1 MGCCEK
7 KKPEKLLDNNTSI
20 SESESSAEFD
30 YKNKKLTYKDFK
42 PLKLIGRGSFG
53 EVLLVRMIMNNKL
66 YAMKVLDKKIL
77 KSKKQQIH
85 TKTERDLMVKI
96 NCPFIVDI
104 KSAFQDE
111 YKLYIV
117 SEFLQ
122 GGDLFFH
129 LHEKKK
135 FSEDKA
141 KFYSMELVLA
151 LDCLHKNNMIYRD
164 LKPENVLLDSDGHIK
179 LTDFGLSKIFETED
193 DKAFTVCGT
202 PQYLAPEVLLR
213 KGYNKSVDW
222 WSFGCLLYEMLTGK
236 LPFNIKKAKNFI
248 SMEEAPTADKYEIS
262 IENPQKFR
270 EDNFKLAIDYYS
282 KDNPFKKVIIG
293 STIGV
298 VGSYSAAIVAL
309 GMSGAYISGGI
320 LFYDTAFLVGGYATL
335 AGVAGLVVGI
345 PAVLGGI
352 GYAIYKAVKTKKVK
366 DFMNK
371 LSDKDDQSVE
381 EEREIFSLLTKECL
395 EYFNNYI
402 QNSFIKKAKDLIEK
416 DTEYI
421 IREIHN
427 YDSKGD
433 DYVLKEQIIH
443 IYEKEKFNL
452 RNIL

>member
-151 LDCLHKNNMIYRD
+151 LDCLHKDNMIYRD

-236 LPFNIKKAKNFI
+236 LPFNIKKAKNLSINFYKQELNFYNM
-248 SMEEAPTADKYEIS
+248 SEE
-262 IENPQKFR
+262 
-270 EDNFKLAIDYYS
+270 
-282 KDNPFKKVIIG
+282 
-293 STIGV
+293 
-298 VGSYSAAIVAL
+298 
-309 GMSGAYISGGI
+309 
-320 LFYDTAFLVGGYATL
+320 
-335 AGVAGLVVGI
+335 
-345 PAVLGGI
+345 
-352 GYAIYKAVKTKKVK
+352 
-366 DFMNK
+366 
-371 LSDKDDQSVE
+371 
-381 EEREIFSLLTKECL
+381 
-395 EYFNNYI
+395 
-402 QNSFIKKAKDLIEK
+402 AKDLIKKLFIFDPSLRLGSNNSDDIKNHKFFNNVNWDDVWNKKLQPPFIPKLKSDEDLK
-416 DTEYI
+416 YF
-421 IREIHN
+421 
-427 YDSKGD
+427 DSSFTDESIGSLLSKNS
-433 DYVLKEQIIH
+433 LKERQLSNDYNGFTYINPSIG
-443 IYEKEKFNL
+443 KEL
-452 RNIL
+452 TELSGDE